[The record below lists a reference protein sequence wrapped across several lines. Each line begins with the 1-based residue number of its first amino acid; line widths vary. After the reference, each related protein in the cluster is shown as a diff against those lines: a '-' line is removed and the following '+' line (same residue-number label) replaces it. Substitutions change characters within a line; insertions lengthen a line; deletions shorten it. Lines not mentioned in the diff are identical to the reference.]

1 MGLDETMELD
11 EMIEK
16 MEKAMN
22 KRDLS
27 DEYLKSVGS
36 ETREYYA
43 FGENHYGITTIP
55 CSMVYP
61 YLVELKKMKDG
72 VTDGKSD

>member
-1 MGLDETMELD
+1 MNLNEL
-11 EMIEK
+11 IEK
-16 MEKAMN
+16 MEQAMN

-27 DEYLKSVGS
+27 DEYLESVGR

-43 FGENHYGITTIP
+43 FGEYHYGITTIP

-61 YLVELKKMKDG
+61 YLVELKNLKEEVK
-72 VTDGKSD
+72 K